1 MDFLDLLLFPIYV
14 ALFYFIFS
22 ARRKNYTDPVLKHYH
37 KQGFWI
43 KIFAVLAFTF
53 FNTKLSIGDSLLL
66 YYGEGANFSRMI
78 LHDFSHINL
87 LYQPSASF
95 DEGLLWDSSNA
106 GYLKN
111 ENNYMVVRFSAVFS
125 FFTFR
130 SYLILNLFFSMLS
143 FTGVWKLYRFFY
155 EQYPH
160 LHKQLAIAILYLPT
174 FAFWSSGVLKD
185 PICTGAMGWLTY
197 ALYEALYKK
206 KDLLKNFVIA
216 FISAYLLSVIKVY
229 ILVSYLPFFI
239 LFLVLKNVNL
249 LKSFWLR
256 IVFVLGLIVFSIL
269 MFTRI
274 MDKLTGT
281 LGAYGGSDVTKNVS
295 IYQKAFAEQEDA
307 GSTFS
312 LGVEYDGSI
321 QSLVKIAP
329 AAIVATLFRP
339 FVWETRKLSTLLTS
353 FESLV
358 VMFFTL
364 SVLFKAKPANFMRAI
379 RKDPTILYCLLFA
392 LLFSVFVGATTPN
405 FGTLVRYKIPCMP
418 FYIIALYLIQDRTQK
433 AKNSPVVS
441 GTVV

>member
-1 MDFLDLLLFPIYV
+1 MEFLDLILFPVYV
-14 ALFYFIFS
+14 ALFYFLFS
-22 ARRKNYTDPVLKHYH
+22 ARRKNYTDPILRHYH

-43 KIFAVLAFTF
+43 KILGVVAFTI
-53 FNTKLSIGDSLLL
+53 FNTKLSVGDSFLLF
-66 YYGEGANFSRMI
+66 YSEGANFSRLI
-78 LHDFSHINL
+78 LHDLSHINL
-87 LYQPSASF
+87 LYQPSVNF
-95 DEGLLWDSSNA
+95 DESLLWDSSNA

-111 ENNYMVVRFSAVFS
+111 ENNYMIVRFAAVFS

-130 SYLILNLFFSMLS
+130 SYLILNLFFSMVS

-185 PICTGAMGWLTY
+185 PLCTGAMGWLTY

-206 KDLLKNFVIA
+206 KDLLKNTVIA
-216 FISAYLLSVIKVY
+216 FIAAYLLYVIKVY
-229 ILVSYLPFFI
+229 ILVSYLPFLI

-256 IVFVLGLIVFSIL
+256 IAFVLGLIVFSITT
-269 MFTRI
+269 FTKI
-274 MDKLTGT
+274 MDQLTGT
-281 LGAYGGSDVTKNVS
+281 LTAYGGSDVTKNVS

-321 QSLVKIAP
+321 QSLIKIAP

-353 FESLV
+353 FESMV
-358 VMFFTL
+358 IMFFTL
-364 SVLFKAKPANFMRAI
+364 SVLYKAKPANFMRAI
-379 RKDPTILYCLLFA
+379 RQDPTILYCLLFA

-418 FYIIALYLIQDRTQK
+418 FYIIALYLIQDRTKK